1 LFGKESIMWMK
12 KSDPEQLE
20 TSVVECRTPQDEKLL
35 DDKRSVGGAK
45 DQFTRNCGSVV
56 VAAVAAACS
65 GS

>member
-1 LFGKESIMWMK
+1 VQSPDGHWQTKHARSLPF
-12 KSDPEQLE
+12 
-20 TSVVECRTPQDEKLL
+20 VL

-45 DQFTRNCGSVV
+45 DQFARNHGGVV